1 MRTFKINSLKRLTNI
16 QYSIVDYSHNT
27 VHYYIPRAFLLYTW
41 KFSPFDHLHPYPQSL
56 ASDNHQS
63 ILRFDEF
70 SCLDSTYIMSEV
82 IQYFSDLFPLN
93 IMPSGS
99 NHAITNGRVCFFY
112 GWMKFHCIYLPY
124 LLYPPSTDGHSGCL
138 YVLAIV
144 KNAAISMG
152 MQISFQYSVW
162 LFNYKK

>member
-112 GWMKFHCIYLPY
+112 GWMKFQCIYLPY
-124 LLYPPSTDGHSGCL
+124 LLYPQPTDGHSGCL